1 MAHTTVWER
10 IFALPEE
17 LRREIFGRCSLGK
30 LTILA
35 HVNQE
40 ARQLVK
46 STIQQLCL
54 HVPGEL
60 HDLDQTSLRILRHIC
75 ADTTKNV
82 IVLLPEARCLSEKY
96 DPKPFTAADL
106 QWKTLTSAMAKMSEL
121 SSLRLGDPSCLH
133 GSLPQSMKIVEMLT
147 VMLLSTELRVNHLQ
161 IWATAEMLED
171 IIWNVTF
178 VLSWP
183 ESCGKFPVRED
194 SLNGCPS
201 KSDRLFLKKWRKK
214 TETLIFLGNH

>member
-1 MAHTTVWER
+1 M
-10 IFALPEE
+10 
-17 LRREIFGRCSLGK
+17 
-30 LTILA
+30 
-35 HVNQE
+35 
-40 ARQLVK
+40 
-46 STIQQLCL
+46 
-54 HVPGEL
+54 
-60 HDLDQTSLRILRHIC
+60 
-75 ADTTKNV
+75 
-82 IVLLPEARCLSEKY
+82 LLPEARCLSEKY

-183 ESCGKFPVRED
+183 ESCGEYPVYLDFARHIFGRHPCLDTLDIHGGEDGTTSRLTRGKCHSCNCQLHTTYVREVP
-194 SLNGCPS
+194 CPGGLS
-201 KSDRLFLKKWRKK
+201 EWLAEQTGPLTSEDLKEA
-214 TETLIFLGNH
+214 ETLIFLGNH